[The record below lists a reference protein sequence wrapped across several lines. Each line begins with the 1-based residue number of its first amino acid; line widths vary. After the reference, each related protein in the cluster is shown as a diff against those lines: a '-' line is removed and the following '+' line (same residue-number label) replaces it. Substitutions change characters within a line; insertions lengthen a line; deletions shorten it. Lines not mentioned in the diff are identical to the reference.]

1 MQLPSSLDPS
11 GTKHS
16 AKVVLLTVD
25 SDPAQHL
32 TFQLRFLAC
41 KVEKGLVCPGGAW
54 NIADGADPYDDAVLR
69 NTAMYASPLAILPKL
84 RKQMHDVLQAFC
96 SPALRRTKVF
106 FLLFLQSSISSPF
119 LGSIS
124 PAGFLTTRDF
134 FEGGFR
140 SCQGSVSD
148 LCCRVAVVVVISP
161 ETFHRKFSG
170 ICDRLKL
177 STRICQVTYCFPP
190 GGGEEVTQPNRRTP
204 PI

>member
-25 SDPAQHL
+25 SNPAQHL

-96 SPALRRTKVF
+96 SPALPRRKVF
-106 FLLFLQSSISSPF
+106 FCCFRNLRYLPPF
-119 LGSIS
+119 GKHFPSRIFTY
-124 PAGFLTTRDF
+124 PDF
-134 FEGGFR
+134 F
-140 SCQGSVSD
+140 
-148 LCCRVAVVVVISP
+148 
-161 ETFHRKFSG
+161 
-170 ICDRLKL
+170 
-177 STRICQVTYCFPP
+177 
-190 GGGEEVTQPNRRTP
+190 
-204 PI
+204 